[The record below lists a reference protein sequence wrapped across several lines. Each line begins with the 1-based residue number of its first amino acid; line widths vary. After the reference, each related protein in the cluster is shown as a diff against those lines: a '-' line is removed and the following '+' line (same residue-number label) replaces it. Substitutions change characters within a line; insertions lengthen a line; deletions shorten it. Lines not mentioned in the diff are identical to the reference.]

1 MVATKRDVGEEVYR
15 GQELE
20 QKQKNKENKGERNL
34 VFTPNQPVRLYQG
47 KERERERLTLFSLKP
62 DSLAEESH
70 IGKEEKVV

>member
-1 MVATKRDVGEEVYR
+1 MKRDVGEEVYR

-47 KERERERLTLFSLKP
+47 KEREREREINTVLVKARFSGRRV
-62 DSLAEESH
+62 SH
-70 IGKEEKVV
+70 R